1 MIRSVGANV
10 VQKQKQKQK
19 LWGECLYIY
28 IPRSVGLI
36 LLVFS
41 YKMVIL
47 IIGLVGF
54 FFFFGVNQS
63 NNHLQMYRCI
73 S

>member
-19 LWGECLYIY
+19 LWGKCLYIY
-28 IPRSVGLI
+28 IPRSVGSI
-36 LLVFS
+36 LLVLS

-47 IIGLVGF
+47 IIGLAG

-63 NNHLQMYRCI
+63 TNHLQMYRCI